1 MSETHHFELQSHLTN
16 IAEGDGNLT
25 LSTGNVEYGVPS
37 QFGGA
42 PGKTSPEE
50 LLLAALSSCFSMT
63 LGFVFDKRKIPVRDL
78 KMRAEGTV
86 NRIER
91 QLVLTSITLKP
102 LLTIANDDEK
112 IRQDIDA
119 AIERTKQACLIS
131 NSIRG
136 NVELKVE
143 VELKTAG

>member
-1 MSETHHFELQSHLTN
+1 MSETHHFVLQSHLTN
-16 IAEGDGNLT
+16 ITEGDGNLT
-25 LSTGNVEYGVPS
+25 LSTGTIEYGVPP

-42 PGKTSPEE
+42 SGKTSPEE

-63 LGFVFDKRKIPVRDL
+63 LGFIFEKRKIPVQDL
-78 KMRAEGTV
+78 EMRAEGIV

-102 LLTIANDDEK
+102 LLTIANDNETL
-112 IRQDIDA
+112 RQDIDS
-119 AIERTKQACLIS
+119 AIERAKQACLIS

-143 VELKTAG
+143 VEFKNSN